1 MMMIIMILVRLP
13 SRQKLN
19 LLEQMKPSPQVCI
32 NRMNLRSKNP
42 QQSWQLHINNP
53 TPLQQW
59 CHKALYQ
66 LHHPKLQHLNLLLQS
81 RSLRLIL
88 NHFHLASRAAHR
100 QLSNYAWRLNL
111 DTLIETTNMNK
122 FSLFRVKP
130 LKEVGMPL
138 TQMMLLLVDRSSISA
153 MASSAKVRKMS
164 EDPDT
169 SLELLRMVSMV
180 SDLLSRVLILL

>member
-1 MMMIIMILVRLP
+1 M
-13 SRQKLN
+13 
-19 LLEQMKPSPQVCI
+19 
-32 NRMNLRSKNP
+32 
-42 QQSWQLHINNP
+42 
-53 TPLQQW
+53 
-59 CHKALYQ
+59 
-66 LHHPKLQHLNLLLQS
+66 
-81 RSLRLIL
+81 
-88 NHFHLASRAAHR
+88 
-100 QLSNYAWRLNL
+100 
-111 DTLIETTNMNK
+111 DTLLKTTNMNK
-122 FSLFRVKP
+122 FSFRVKP